1 LIWMAKREF
10 LLVVLCCL
18 FILSSGAYL
27 QTAANI
33 TTFIA
38 SVGYPVEVHTVT
50 TSDGYI
56 LTVHR
61 IPHGKNNSTIK
72 GVVLLQHG
80 LTDASAGYCL
90 NGPSEALPF
99 ILADNGYDVW
109 LGNNRGNGYSMGNV
123 NYPPTDYRFWDFSW
137 DEMALIDFP
146 TTINYVSTYTKAAKI
161 TYIGH
166 SEGTIQAFAGL
177 ISNPSIADKLNLY
190 IALAPVAYVGG
201 ITVEMFQILSRF
213 DADELLLLLGVYEFY
228 LPNLEHNILP
238 DICRLDPS
246 ICGYTGSV
254 LYGENSYLNT
264 SALSF
269 YTIYEPFPTSAKNI
283 IHWAQGVR
291 TGLFQKYDYG
301 VAGNMQHY
309 GQSTPPQ
316 YPFSNYPTTLPT
328 VLVSGGIDG
337 LADPNDVKKII
348 AQVPTGANVVVI
360 NREDYGHLDP
370 LLGDDAYQLTYP
382 ELMKLINQYSG

>member
-1 LIWMAKREF
+1 MAKTEF
-10 LLVVLCCL
+10 CLVVLCCL
-18 FILSSGAYL
+18 WVLSSGAFL
-27 QTAANI
+27 QTSANI

-38 SVGYPVEVHTVT
+38 NLGYPIEVHTVT

-56 LTVHR
+56 LTLHR
-61 IPHGKNNSTIK
+61 IPHGKSNPPIK

-90 NGPSEALPF
+90 NGPQEGFPF

-123 NYPPTDYRFWDFSW
+123 NYPSTDSRFWNFSW

-146 TTINYVSTYTKAAKI
+146 TTINYVTTFTKATKL
-161 TYIGH
+161 TYVGH

-177 ISNPSIADKLNLY
+177 ISNPSIADKINLY

-201 ITVEMFQILSRF
+201 LTVELFQLLSRF
-213 DADELLLLLGVYEFY
+213 DADELLLLLGVNEFY

-246 ICGYTGSV
+246 ICGYTGSF
-254 LYGENSYLNT
+254 LYGKDSYLNNT
-264 SALSF
+264 ALAF

-301 VAGNMQHY
+301 VAGNLQHY
-309 GQSTPPQ
+309 GQATPPQ
-316 YPFSNYPTTLPT
+316 YSFSNYPTTLPT
-328 VLVSGGIDG
+328 VLVAGGIDG
-337 LADPNDVKKII
+337 LADPADVAKIVS
-348 AQVPTGANVVVI
+348 QVPQGSNIVVI
-360 NREDYGHLDP
+360 YREDYGHLDP
-370 LLGDDAYQLTYP
+370 LLGYDAFQITYP
-382 ELMKLINQYSG
+382 ELLKLINQYSG